1 MTNSNLFSS
10 LHRRLATTPFA
21 TLVLLLGL
29 LWPGVAAA
37 GDLEARIVVPQGESG
52 PAVVWLEGLTGPVPS
67 RDTVITHLPGG
78 RFEPAVSVAFVGG
91 EFVLRNE
98 DDTLHNIHLYL
109 QLAYQ
114 KAASRR
120 PLDHGA
126 TLYNIALPIKDMEV
140 RRPIKPYHRYRQ
152 DTGFISVVCN
162 PHPEEKAFVLAFDH
176 PYAAVSGDDGMAA
189 IPDVPAGR
197 HAVRIWHGGKVSDGG
212 VLEFQD
218 GAATK
223 TVIELERGS

>member
-1 MTNSNLFSS
+1 MTKKSLVPSLHLSS
-10 LHRRLATTPFA
+10 LHRRLLAAVTL
-21 TLVLLLGL
+21 LVLLS
-29 LWPGVAAA
+29 PAVAAA
-37 GDLEARIVVPQGESG
+37 GDLEARIVVPQGEAG
-52 PAVVWLEGLTGPVPS
+52 PAVIWLEGLEGPVPS
-67 RDTVITHLPGG
+67 RDAILTHRPGG
-78 RFEPAVSVAFVGG
+78 RFDPPVSVAFVGG

-109 QLAYQ
+109 ELAYQ

-120 PLDHGA
+120 PLSHGA
-126 TLYNIALPIKDMEV
+126 TLYNIALPLEGMEV

-176 PYAAVSGDDGMAA
+176 PYAAVTGDDGMAA

-197 HAVRIWHGGKVSDGG
+197 HAVRIWHAGKVSDGG
-212 VLEFQD
+212 MLEFQD
-218 GAATK
+218 GAATE